1 MNKKLAVIL
10 AAVMTMSMAVPA
22 FAHQVIVVDP
32 SKEAVAETKEAAE
45 EEKTAAEETATE
57 EEKTTTEETVAEE

>member
-1 MNKKLAVIL
+1 MKKKLAVIL

-45 EEKTAAEETATE
+45 EERRLPK
-57 EEKTTTEETVAEE
+57 KQQLKRKRQLLRKQ